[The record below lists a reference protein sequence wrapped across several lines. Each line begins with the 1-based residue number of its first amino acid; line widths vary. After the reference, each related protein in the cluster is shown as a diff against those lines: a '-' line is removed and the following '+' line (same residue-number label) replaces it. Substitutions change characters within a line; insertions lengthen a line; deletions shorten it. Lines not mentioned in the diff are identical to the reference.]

1 VAPKSR
7 LARYSVRRSST
18 TGRLGC
24 LAVATWEAPMR
35 IMFWTYAV
43 LIFVGLVCATVIG
56 LTHH

>member
-1 VAPKSR
+1 
-7 LARYSVRRSST
+7 VRRSST